1 MSSSASPRIPHVSEF
16 ARADLDG
23 VWRVI
28 VEPNNS
34 FDHALREFYSYHL
47 RCFVSGSNP
56 DWSMFQSLARTIRR
70 YAKDRA
76 TFETAARICMALANQ
91 NATRRFTFW
100 PVLRPAVYDHIQ
112 PEVLHELR
120 QQLRQTQHPVG
131 KAMRRIYRYFV
142 RQIEVG
148 EVELMLEPDESFDG
162 LRAELN
168 ALYSNN
174 SEGDET
180 IRVLFA
186 LAEDDVKRRPRY
198 ERYINVGLTV
208 LALSVGVVLPILLG
222 RPIYWAVPAAV
233 GSVLILFLVWQGLQ
247 KLWPLRKNLFD
258 YLFRFVGMAGLTAG
272 ALVLLSWL
280 RHR

>member
-1 MSSSASPRIPHVSEF
+1 MSEF

-47 RCFVSGSNP
+47 RCFAGGRTP
-56 DWSMFQSLARTIRR
+56 EWSMFQSLARAIRR
-70 YAKDRA
+70 YAKDRQ
-76 TFETAARICMALANQ
+76 TFETAARICMALAQQ

-100 PVLRPAVYDHIQ
+100 PALRPAAYDSIQ
-112 PEVLHELR
+112 PELLHDLR
-120 QQLRQTQHPVG
+120 AQLRQTQHPVG
-131 KAMRRIYRYFV
+131 KTLRRLYRYFV
-142 RQIEVG
+142 RRIEVG
-148 EVELMLEPDESFDG
+148 ELELELEPDESFDG

-180 IRVLFA
+180 IRLLFA
-186 LAEDDVKRRPRY
+186 LAEEDVKRRPRY
-198 ERYINVGLTV
+198 EPYVNLGLIV
-208 LALSVGVVLPILLG
+208 LALLVGLVLPTLLS
-222 RPIYWAVPAAV
+222 RPLYWAVPAAI
-233 GSVLILFLVWQGLQ
+233 GSVVILFLVWQGLQ
-247 KLWPLRKNLFD
+247 KMWPLRKNLFD
-258 YLFRFVGMAGLTAG
+258 YLVRFAGMAGLTAG
-272 ALVLLSWL
+272 GLVLLSWL